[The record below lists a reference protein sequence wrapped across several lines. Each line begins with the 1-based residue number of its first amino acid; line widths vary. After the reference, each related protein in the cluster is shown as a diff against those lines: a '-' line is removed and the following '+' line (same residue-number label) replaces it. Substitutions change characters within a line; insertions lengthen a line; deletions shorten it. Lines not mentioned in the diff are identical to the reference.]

1 MLIYVFVA
9 QSNEETTTETT
20 NEESDKTTE
29 NIEKENSKREDSSDE
44 SNYFSDE
51 KNNDEKTDDKSD
63 EKSDSKSSNDP
74 KIFIIHHHYRDD
86 TGGEYPRKFSNH
98 QNSDDEED
106 GDLPPELKDPNYPF
120 SDRSDGSKNMADDE
134 TGEDEQRFDPLGQ
147 FDDGQKKRQFYQ
159 DLLMNQL
166 AKFESEVEPIM
177 EKESNITEKNDMEE
191 MLGAVKDL
199 KKLIENHQI
208 FNISKLMDDWR
219 EGRIQTSGNDSNGNY
234 GKSDPTKSKSS
245 KANKPVTKVHH
256 QYHYRPRIQSYQSP
270 MPPMPQMPMMEP
282 SQSDLTFYRPPPITR
297 TYVWIPQSK
306 GMGSPYGTQF
316 SAQSL
321 PGPYSSTPNF
331 NRSPLFEQ
339 RHQPSM
345 MYMSSSPSMYH
356 TMPMHRRMAP
366 IPMYYNQMTNHMV
379 ARSADSDLDR
389 DEIDNDQATSEN
401 RTADSEDNN
410 TTESDEKISTSV
422 DKSDEMEYH

>member
-1 MLIYVFVA
+1 MKIFSIKLTLIVIVLLIAISVKA

-44 SNYFSDE
+44 SNYSSDE

-86 TGGEYPRKFSNH
+86 TGSEYPRKFSNH

-134 TGEDEQRFDPLGQ
+134 TGEDEQRFDP
-147 FDDGQKKRQFYQ
+147 
-159 DLLMNQL
+159 
-166 AKFESEVEPIM
+166 
-177 EKESNITEKNDMEE
+177 
-191 MLGAVKDL
+191 
-199 KKLIENHQI
+199 
-208 FNISKLMDDWR
+208 
-219 EGRIQTSGNDSNGNY
+219 GNDSNGNY